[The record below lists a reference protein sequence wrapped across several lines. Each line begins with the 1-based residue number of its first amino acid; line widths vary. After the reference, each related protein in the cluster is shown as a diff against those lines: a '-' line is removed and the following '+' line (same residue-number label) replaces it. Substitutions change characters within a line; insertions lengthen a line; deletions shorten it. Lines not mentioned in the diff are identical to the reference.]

1 MVTDHREIAF
11 EQAIEADLLATGEY
25 TKGDPAGFDRQLA
38 LHPDILF
45 TYIKESQPKAWE
57 RLETVHGSQ
66 VEQKVLHRLNQVLN
80 QRGMLHVLRKGIED
94 YGVHLQ
100 LMFPKPASR
109 LNPDAWEQ
117 YNQNILTITRQVKY
131 SLKNENSIDVL
142 ISLNGLPIITMEL
155 KNPLT
160 GQKVDHAKRQYAEDR
175 DPKELLFQFKKRAL
189 VHFAVDPD
197 EVYMATKLDGHK
209 TFFLPFNRGHNRGAG
224 NPPNEHG
231 FKTSYLWDNILRKE
245 SLIDL
250 LSRFIHL
257 EVKEKKEGD
266 RLIKK
271 ETIIF
276 PRFHQMD
283 VVRKLDADIMEK
295 GVGQNYLIQHSA
307 GSGKSNSI
315 AWLAHR
321 LSNLH
326 NNEDEL
332 IFDSTII
339 ITDRR
344 VLDKQLQDTI
354 YQFDHKPGVVERI
367 DKDSNQL
374 AEALRT
380 GKKII
385 ITTLQKFPFILDK
398 VESLRGHKFAVI
410 VDEAHSSQTG
420 ESAKSLKQVL
430 SMNSLEEAAQA
441 EQDDH
446 DDAEE
451 ELLKTMQANGRQP
464 NLSFFAFTATPKHKT
479 LEMFGTPNPDNENKP
494 EPFHLYSMRQAIE
507 EGFILDVLQNY
518 MTYKTFYKINKAV
531 EDDPNVDKKKASR
544 AIARFVSLHP
554 HNVSQKAEVIIEH
567 FRRMTRQ
574 KIGGKAKAMLVTAS
588 RLHAVRYME
597 AFKKYIEEKG
607 YDDIQALVAFS
618 GTVKDE
624 GDEFTESGMNNLPE
638 SEVPEKFG
646 SDEYQVLIVAEKYQT
661 GFDQP
666 LLHTMYVD
674 KKLHG
679 VKAVQT
685 LSRLNRTCPGKEDTF
700 VLDFVNDAEEIQASF
715 QPYYE
720 KTVVDEVTDPN
731 MLYDYRN
738 QIEDFQ
744 FIFHGEIEAFCKT
757 YFKPGF
763 KQDSRKDLAKLY
775 AYLNPAVDRFKQA
788 SHDQQETFRDVLS
801 KYVSLYAFLS
811 QIMPFQD
818 KVLHKLYAY
827 GKFLSKILPRP
838 EDRDA
843 FVLQGEVSLEYYRLQ
858 QMSSDSISLVK
869 EQDGEVHGF
878 GSKTGATSEAEKTV
892 LSEIIQRIN
901 DRFGTDFTDA
911 DRLFYDQWKED
922 LVADEQLAQHA
933 KNNSMDNYKFAFDQ
947 VSIKKLID
955 RMNQNKDMFTRIMND
970 QEFKMFIMREMMA
983 EVYKEQRENI
993 L

>member
-11 EQAIEADLLATGEY
+11 EKAIEADLLATGEY
-25 TKGDPAGFDRQLA
+25 TKGDPASFDRQLA
-38 LHPDILF
+38 LHPDILLTF
-45 TYIKESQPKAWE
+45 IKKSQPKAWE
-57 RLETVHGSQ
+57 RLEVVHGSQ
-66 VEQKVLHRLNQVLN
+66 VEQKVLHRLHQVLD

-131 SLKNENSIDVL
+131 SMKNENSIDVL
-142 ISLNGLPIITMEL
+142 ISINGLPVITMEL

-160 GQKVDHAKRQYAEDR
+160 GQNVEHAKRQYAEDR
-175 DPKELLFQFKKRAL
+175 DPKELIFQFKKRVL

-197 EVYMATKLDGHK
+197 EVYMTTKLEGHK
-209 TFFLPFNRGHNRGAG
+209 TFFLPFNRGYNRGAG
-224 NPPNEHG
+224 NPPNEYG
-231 FKTSYLWDNILRKE
+231 FKTSYLWNGILRKD

-257 EVKEKKEGD
+257 EVKEKKKKG

-271 ETIIF
+271 ETMIF
-276 PRFHQMD
+276 PRFHQLD
-283 VVRKLDADIMEK
+283 VVRKLEADIIEK

-326 NNEDEL
+326 NNADEL
-332 IFDSTII
+332 IFDSII
-339 ITDRR
+339 IISDRR

-398 VESLRGHKFAVI
+398 VESLRGQKFAVI

-420 ESAKSLKQVL
+420 ESAQSLKKVL
-430 SMNSLEEAAQA
+430 SLNNLEEAAKA
-441 EQDDH
+441 EQDDL

-451 ELLKTMQANGRQP
+451 ELIKAMQASGRQP

-479 LEMFGTPNPDNENKP
+479 LEMFGTPNPENENKP

-518 MTYKTFYKINKAV
+518 MTYKTFFKINKAV
-531 EDDPNVDKKKASR
+531 EEDPRVDKKKASR

-554 HNVSQKAEVIIEH
+554 HNISQKSEVIVEH
-567 FRRMTRQ
+567 FRRMTRH

-588 RLHAVRYME
+588 RLHAVRYVK
-597 AFKKYIEEKG
+597 AIKKYIEEKG
-607 YDDIQALVAFS
+607 YDDIRVLVAFS
-618 GTVKDE
+618 GTVKDDGE
-624 GDEFTESGMNNLPE
+624 EFTESGMNGFPE
-638 SEVPEKFG
+638 SELPEKFG
-646 SDEYQVLIVAEKYQT
+646 SDDYQLLIVADKYLT

-685 LSRLNRTCPGKEDTF
+685 LSRLNRTSPGKEDTF
-700 VLDFVNDAEEIQASF
+700 VLDFVNEPEEIQAAF

-731 MLYDYRN
+731 MLYDSRS
-738 QIEDFQ
+738 QIDDFQ
-744 FIFHGEIEAFCKT
+744 FIYHEEIEAFCKT

-763 KQDSRKDLAKLY
+763 KQDSHKDLAKLY

-788 SHDQQETFRDVLS
+788 TQDQQESFRDILN
-801 KYVSLYAFLS
+801 KYVRLYAFLS

-818 KVLHKLYAY
+818 RVLHKLYVY

-838 EDRDA
+838 KDRDA

-858 QMSSDSISLVK
+858 QMASESISLVK
-869 EQDGEVHGF
+869 EQDGEVYGF
-878 GSKTGATSEAEKTV
+878 DNKTGVRSESEKTA
-892 LSEIIQRIN
+892 LSEIIQKIN
-901 DRFGTDFTDA
+901 DRFGTDFTEA

-922 LVADEQLAQHA
+922 LVADEKLLQHA
-933 KNNSMDNYKFAFDQ
+933 KNNSLDNYRFAFEPI
-947 VSIKKLID
+947 SIKKLIERRSRND
-955 RMNQNKDMFTRIMND
+955 EFFKRIMSD
-970 QEFKMFIMREMMA
+970 PEFKKFVMREMMV
-983 EVYKEQRENI
+983 EVYREQREAK
-993 L
+993 

>member
-11 EQAIEADLLATGEY
+11 EKAIEADLLATGEY
-25 TKGDPAGFDRQLA
+25 TKGDPASFDRQLA
-38 LHPDILF
+38 LHPDILLTF
-45 TYIKESQPKAWE
+45 IKKSQPKAWE
-57 RLETVHGSQ
+57 RLEVVHGSQ
-66 VEQKVLHRLNQVLN
+66 VEQKVLHRLHQVLD

-131 SLKNENSIDVL
+131 SMKNENSIDVL
-142 ISLNGLPIITMEL
+142 ISINGLPVITMEL

-160 GQKVDHAKRQYAEDR
+160 GQNVEHAKRQYAEDR
-175 DPKELLFQFKKRAL
+175 DPKELIFQFKKRVL

-197 EVYMATKLDGHK
+197 EVYMTTKLEGHK
-209 TFFLPFNRGHNRGAG
+209 TFFLPFNRGYNRGAG
-224 NPPNEHG
+224 NPPNEYG
-231 FKTSYLWDNILRKE
+231 FKTSYLWNGILRKD

-257 EVKEKKEGD
+257 EVKEKKKKG

-271 ETIIF
+271 ETMIF
-276 PRFHQMD
+276 PRFHQLD
-283 VVRKLDADIMEK
+283 VVRKLEADIIEK

-326 NNEDEL
+326 NNADEL
-332 IFDSTII
+332 IFDSII
-339 ITDRR
+339 IISDRR

-398 VESLRGHKFAVI
+398 VESLRGQKFAVI

-420 ESAKSLKQVL
+420 ESAQSLKKVL
-430 SMNSLEEAAQA
+430 SLNNLEEAAKA
-441 EQDDH
+441 EQDDL

-451 ELLKTMQANGRQP
+451 ELIKAMQASGRQP

-479 LEMFGTPNPDNENKP
+479 LEMFGTPNPENENKP

-518 MTYKTFYKINKAV
+518 MTYKTFFKINRAV
-531 EDDPNVDKKKASR
+531 EEDPRVDKKKASR

-554 HNVSQKAEVIIEH
+554 HNVSQKSEVIVEH
-567 FRRMTRQ
+567 FRRMTRH

-588 RLHAVRYME
+588 RLHAVRYVK
-597 AFKKYIEEKG
+597 AIKKYIEEKG
-607 YDDIQALVAFS
+607 YDDIRVLVAFP
-618 GTVKDE
+618 GTVKDDGE
-624 GDEFTESGMNNLPE
+624 EFTESGMNKFPE
-638 SEVPEKFG
+638 SELPEKFG
-646 SDEYQVLIVAEKYQT
+646 SDEYQLLIVADKYQT

-700 VLDFVNDAEEIQASF
+700 VLDFVNEPEEIQAAF

-731 MLYDYRN
+731 MLYDFRN

-744 FIFHGEIEAFCKT
+744 FIYHGEIEAFCKT

-788 SHDQQETFRDVLS
+788 TPDQQESFRDILN
-801 KYVSLYAFLS
+801 KYVRLYAFLS
-811 QIMPFQD
+811 QIMPFKD
-818 KVLHKLYAY
+818 RVLHKLYVY

-838 EDRDA
+838 KDRDA
-843 FVLQGEVSLEYYRLQ
+843 FVLKGEVSLEYYRLQ
-858 QMSSDSISLVK
+858 QMTSGSISLVK
-869 EQDGEVHGF
+869 EQDGEVRGF
-878 GSKTGATSEAEKTV
+878 GNKPGVPSASEKAA
-892 LSEIIQRIN
+892 LSEIIQKIN
-901 DRFGTDFTDA
+901 ERFGTDFTEA
-911 DRLFYDQWKED
+911 DRLFYEQWKED
-922 LVADEQLAQHA
+922 LVADEQLVQHA
-933 KNNSMDNYKFAFDQ
+933 KNNSLDNYQFAFEPI
-947 VSIKKLID
+947 SIKKLID
-955 RMNQNKDMFTRIMND
+955 RRSRNDEFFKRIMSD
-970 QEFKMFIMREMMA
+970 PEFKKFVLREMMV
-983 EVYKEQRENI
+983 EVYREQREAN
-993 L
+993 